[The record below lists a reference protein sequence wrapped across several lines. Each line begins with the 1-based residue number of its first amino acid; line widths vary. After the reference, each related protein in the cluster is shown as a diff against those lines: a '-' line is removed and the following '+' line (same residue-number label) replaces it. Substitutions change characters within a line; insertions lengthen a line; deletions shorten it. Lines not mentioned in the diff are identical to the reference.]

1 MSALSSRKGLLAL
14 LAVLVVVLVLHYWPR
29 GSEAEP
35 AGPGGV
41 PRPAPPP
48 GRAARRPAPSEI
60 PPLAFH
66 QERGEIGG
74 AVVRNVFSFHVP
86 PTPTPRSRFHRRRRR
101 FRCPGSAQFIGPRLP
116 TPTPT
121 ADADRPPGD
130 PVQAIGVFGPREK
143 PIVTFED
150 GPRLINAREGDI
162 LDGRFILRRVGR
174 ESVDFAFVGLPP
186 EITRRIP
193 VLPPDALR

>member
-14 LAVLVVVLVLHYWPR
+14 LGLLVAVLVYQFWPR
-29 GSEAEP
+29 SPEAGPASSQLSP
-35 AGPGGV
+35 AG
-41 PRPAPPP
+41 RPAARP
-48 GRAARRPAPSEI
+48 GSTPSAPSEI

-74 AVVRNVFSFHVP
+74 AVVRNVFAFHVP
-86 PTPTPRSRFHRRRRR
+86 PTPTPR
-101 FRCPGSAQFIGPRLP
+101 PVPPTPTPVPVQGSAQFIGPRLP
-116 TPTPT
+116 TPTP
-121 ADADRPPGD
+121 PPT
-130 PVQAIGVFGPREK
+130 PIVPPAIPFRAVGIFGPREK
-143 PIVTFED
+143 PIVTLED

>member
-1 MSALSSRKGLLAL
+1 MSAPSSRKALLGLLGVL
-14 LAVLVVVLVLHYWPR
+14 LVVLVYRYWPD
-29 GSEAEP
+29 GGAAG
-35 AGPGGV
+35 AGPS
-41 PRPAPPP
+41 AT
-48 GRAARRPAPSEI
+48 AARPGVAVRPGEGALLPGEI
-60 PPLAFH
+60 PPLAIGTS
-66 QERGEIGG
+66 RGEVGG

-86 PTPTPRSRFHRRRRR
+86 PTPTPRPLPPTPTPFPA
-101 FRCPGSAQFIGPRLP
+101 PGSAEFVGPRLP

-121 ADADRPPGD
+121 ATPIVPP
-130 PVQAIGVFGPREK
+130 AIPYRALGIFGPRDR

-150 GPRLINAREGDI
+150 GPRLINAREGDV

-193 VLPPDALR
+193 VLPPAALR

>member
-14 LAVLVVVLVLHYWPR
+14 LALLVVVLVVTYWPR
-29 GSEAEP
+29 GGEAIP
-35 AGPGGV
+35 PSPRGATTPLAARPGGT
-41 PRPAPPP
+41 PPA
-48 GRAARRPAPSEI
+48 ASEI
-60 PPLAFH
+60 PPLTFH
-66 QERGEIGG
+66 EERGEIGG

-86 PTPTPRSRFHRRRRR
+86 PTPTPKPPPPAPTPFPA
-101 FRCPGSAQFIGPRLP
+101 PGSAQFIGPRLP

-121 ADADRPPGD
+121 ATPIVPP
-130 PVQAIGVFGPREK
+130 AIPFRALGVFGPREK

-150 GPRLINAREGDI
+150 GPRLINAREGDV
-162 LDGRFILRRVGR
+162 LDGRFILERVGR

>member
-1 MSALSSRKGLLAL
+1 MSALSSRRGLLAL
-14 LAVLVVVLVLHYWPR
+14 LGLLVVVLAFRYVGR
-29 GSEAEP
+29 GGAAAPAP
-35 AGPGGV
+35 AGV
-41 PRPAPPP
+41 PARATPSGAATPAP
-48 GRAARRPAPSEI
+48 AEI
-60 PPLAFH
+60 PEVALGMG
-66 QERGEIGG
+66 RGEIGG
-74 AVVRNVFSFHVP
+74 AVVRNVFAFHVP
-86 PTPTPRSRFHRRRRR
+86 PTPTPRPLPPTPTPFPA
-101 FRCPGSAQFIGPRLP
+101 PGSVAFVGPRLP

-121 ADADRPPGD
+121 ATPIVPP
-130 PVQAIGVFGPREK
+130 AIPFRALGIFGPREK

>member
-14 LAVLVVVLVLHYWPR
+14 LAVLVVVLVFRFWPR
-29 GSEAEP
+29 GPEA
-35 AGPGGV
+35 V
-41 PRPAPPP
+41 PAPP
-48 GRAARRPAPSEI
+48 RAAATGPAARPGGTPPAPSEI
-60 PPLAFH
+60 PPLVFH

-86 PTPTPRSRFHRRRRR
+86 PTPTSKPLPPTPTPIPV
-101 FRCPGSAQFIGPRLP
+101 PGSAQFIGPRLP

-121 ADADRPPGD
+121 ATPIVPPAI
-130 PVQAIGVFGPREK
+130 PFRAIGVFGPREK

-150 GPRLINAREGDI
+150 GPRLINARQGDV
-162 LDGRFILRRVGR
+162 LDGRFILKRVGR

>member
-1 MSALSSRKGLLAL
+1 MSQLSSRKGLLAL
-14 LAVLVVVLVLHYWPR
+14 LALLVVVLALRFWPR
-29 GSEAEP
+29 GLETAP
-35 AGPGGV
+35 ASPRASATGPAARPGGT
-41 PRPAPPP
+41 P
-48 GRAARRPAPSEI
+48 PAPSEI
-60 PPLAFH
+60 PPLAFN

-86 PTPTPRSRFHRRRRR
+86 PTPTPRPAPPVPTPIPA
-101 FRCPGSAQFIGPRLP
+101 PGSAQFIGPRLP
-116 TPTPT
+116 TPTP
-121 ADADRPPGD
+121 PPT
-130 PVQAIGVFGPREK
+130 PIVPPAIPYRAIGVFGPREK
-143 PIVTFED
+143 PIVTFEE
-150 GPRLINAREGDI
+150 GSRLINAREGDI

>member
-1 MSALSSRKGLLAL
+1 MSALSSRKSLLAL
-14 LAVLVVVLVLHYWPR
+14 LGVLLLALVYRYWPAR
-29 GSEAEP
+29 GAAGAGP
-35 AGPGGV
+35 AATAARPGAAAGPGEETLL
-41 PRPAPPP
+41 P
-48 GRAARRPAPSEI
+48 GEI
-60 PPLAFH
+60 PPLAIGTS
-66 QERGEIGG
+66 RGEVGG

-86 PTPTPRSRFHRRRRR
+86 PTPTPRPLPPTPTPFPA
-101 FRCPGSAQFIGPRLP
+101 PGSAEFVGPRLP

-121 ADADRPPGD
+121 ATPIVPP
-130 PVQAIGVFGPREK
+130 AIPFRALGIFGPRDR

-150 GPRLINAREGDI
+150 GPRLINAREGDV

>member
-1 MSALSSRKGLLAL
+1 MSALSSRKAILGLLAL
-14 LAVLVVVLVLHYWPR
+14 LVAVAAWRYWPAGEEESVPARPGAHVPSGPR
-29 GSEAEP
+29 G
-35 AGPGGV
+35 G
-41 PRPAPPP
+41 APV
-48 GRAARRPAPSEI
+48 RASDI
-60 PPLAFH
+60 PPLALG
-66 QERGEIGG
+66 QGRGEIEG
-74 AVVRNVFSFHVP
+74 AVARNVFAFHVP
-86 PTPTPRSRFHRRRRR
+86 PTPTPK
-101 FRCPGSAQFIGPRLP
+101 PLPPTPTPLPVQGSHEFVGPRLP

-121 ADADRPPGD
+121 ATPIVPPSIPYRALG
-130 PVQAIGVFGPREK
+130 IFGPREK

-150 GPRLINAREGDI
+150 GGRLINAREGDV

>member
-1 MSALSSRKGLLAL
+1 MSTLASRRAILALLAL
-14 LAVLVVVLVLHYWPR
+14 LAAVAAWRYWPA
-29 GSEAEP
+29 GEEEAVLP
-35 AGPGGV
+35 RAG
-41 PRPAPPP
+41 
-48 GRAARRPAPSEI
+48 GRARPGTRGGAAVRATDI
-60 PPLAFH
+60 PALALG
-66 QERGEIGG
+66 QGRGEIEG
-74 AVVRNVFSFHVP
+74 AVVRNVFAFHVP
-86 PTPTPRSRFHRRRRR
+86 PTPTPKPLPPTPTPFPA
-101 FRCPGSAQFIGPRLP
+101 PGSREFIGPRLP

-121 ADADRPPGD
+121 PTPIVPPSIPYRALG
-130 PVQAIGVFGPREK
+130 IFGPREK

-150 GPRLINAREGDI
+150 GGRLINAREGDV